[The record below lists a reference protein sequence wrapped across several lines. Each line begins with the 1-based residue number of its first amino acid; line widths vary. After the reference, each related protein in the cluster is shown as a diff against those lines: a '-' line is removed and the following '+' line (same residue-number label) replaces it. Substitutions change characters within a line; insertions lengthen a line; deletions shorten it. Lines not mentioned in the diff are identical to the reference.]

1 MKRLSPTT
9 TAGTVA
15 ALTLMAAQA
24 PGIPH
29 KLEIAFSVVGAIALG
44 ILGRYAQDCPP
55 LCPGTDEAGR
65 PNTPDHQK
73 KRPPFILLPAAAAIT
88 VIFLIGCIAANPAH
102 KAGDTTTPAYI
113 VSPALAATSN
123 SVVPLAQA
131 AGPVTGTGPLLG
143 DTVAGAFGLLALL
156 SGAWARH
163 KSQVAA
169 ALAEGVVAAGPA
181 AIRTALDV
189 ASGTTKFGAVST
201 LINDATPATI
211 SAPQPPTK

>member
-1 MKRLSPTT
+1 MKRFSPTT

-15 ALTLMAAQA
+15 ALALMAAQA
-24 PGIPH
+24 PGLPQ
-29 KLEIAFSVVGAIALG
+29 KLEIAFSVVGYLALG

-73 KRPPFILLPAAAAIT
+73 KRPPFVLLPVAAAIT
-88 VIFLIGCIAANPAH
+88 VLFLVGCIAANPAH
-102 KAGDTTTPAYI
+102 KPGDNTTPAYI
-113 VSPALAATSN
+113 VSPALTATSN

-181 AIRTALDV
+181 AVRTALND
-189 ASGTTKFGAVST
+189 ASYGTKFAAVAD
-201 LINDATPATI
+201 LINKSTPT
-211 SAPQPPTK
+211 QQENVPPPAK